1 MKPLRQTL
9 AVTAASVMAALTASP
24 VLAAAPPS
32 APEVCSHT
40 TLSILPPPACIGS
53 FVGGLDGSA
62 DEIAL
67 LKATWALDFTYLGR
81 SDDADNGPFLSN
93 PQVAFN
99 GALEF
104 DEKHSGQLVLGLVS
118 AGKHSYYFV
127 NTKRNLGGLV
137 FTSLE
142 GVATTPQGNPFTL
155 DYAALYVANV
165 PAVPE
170 PGSAALLA
178 LGLAGLA
185 ARRLR
190 KA

>member
-1 MKPLRQTL
+1 
-9 AVTAASVMAALTASP
+9 
-24 VLAAAPPS
+24 
-32 APEVCSHT
+32 
-40 TLSILPPPACIGS
+40 
-53 FVGGLDGSA
+53 
-62 DEIAL
+62 
-67 LKATWALDFTYLGR
+67 
-81 SDDADNGPFLSN
+81 
-93 PQVAFN
+93 
-99 GALEF
+99 
-104 DEKHSGQLVLGLVS
+104 
-118 AGKHSYYFV
+118 
-127 NTKRNLGGLV
+127 KRNLGGLV